1 MKKIA
6 PSLLC
11 LILLF
16 PIFNN
21 LLGRDALS
29 KSIVISGKVIDQK
42 TGEPLIG
49 AIVSA
54 VGTAYGTASDIM
66 GQYRLEITPGT
77 YTIECRLMSFKTVQL
92 PNVVVGNVDLE
103 INLTMEDASFEGS
116 TLQIFD
122 YKKTN
127 TEAAVL
133 MEMRDAKLVVSGMS
147 SAQIAKGQDRDA
159 SQVAR
164 RIPGVTIVDNRF
176 VMIRGLASR
185 YNTTMINGIIAPSLE
200 SDIRAFSFDIIPS
213 MAMEKF
219 LIYKSGSAE
228 IPGEFAGGVINVVT
242 KNIPDEKTA
251 IDFSYSQGFRS
262 NLMGQ
267 SFFQTSE
274 ESSDWIGIGSRTRS
288 LPNSFPTNVRN
299 VESTN
304 DRVALGKQL
313 KNNWH
318 LDSIQ
323 TPKVDQR
330 MSFTIGKRWKRQDLI
345 IGNYTAVNYSRAY
358 VLQNSERMDY
368 NEFDAAN
375 QISDTVFKY
384 NDNIYQL
391 TSQLGFLHNWGV
403 KWKSGNFD
411 FKNFINQ
418 NGMQSNTLRN
428 GINIE
433 EGNFR
438 KEYSMR
444 YTQRMVL
451 SSQIAVQQD
460 VFNRRGTIQLAAG
473 FGTTQRQDPDWKRI
487 RYTKPTDGSDTNY
500 VAYVPFSA
508 QPFFLGRLFMDLN
521 EYVRTYSGQY
531 TAKLWKVKSEDG
543 KDEKWI
549 TAKGGFYL
557 ENKSRNFS
565 SRNIGYS
572 PASMFNFDYNLSY
585 LPYDQI
591 LANENI
597 NGQNGFVI
605 DEDTRGADK
614 YEANNTLVAQ
624 FFEINMP
631 INKLNVTAGLRNEN
645 NIQKLNSADITGIP
659 VSAQLDS
666 TMLLPSINIAYNYNK
681 KSLVRFA
688 YGKTVNRPEFRELAP
703 FSFYD
708 FENNFIISGN
718 PNLTFATIQNMD
730 IRWERYPNANEVIS
744 AALFYKQFTNPIEQY
759 FVPGVGS
766 GGTRS
771 FMPGNALSATS
782 YGLEMDI
789 RKSLSHE
796 TKNKFLKNLTIVANA
811 SYIISNISLSAESV
825 ETGLNPNRPMV
836 GQSPYIANLG
846 VYYENDTTGWQFS
859 AMYNVIGPRIAIVG
873 IPGVPEVYEMP
884 RNVIDLSVTKNFK
897 SGFGMRFGI
906 QDLLNQENLFLQ
918 DANQDGALNRD
929 NDQVMQRFKR
939 GTYFTFGIQYKFREK

>member
-6 PSLLC
+6 HLLT
-11 LILLF
+11 LLVLFSF
-16 PIFNN
+16 PIFR
-21 LLGRDALS
+21 LDAQDS
-29 KSIVISGKVIDQK
+29 MKKTAIITGKVLDQK
-42 TGEPLIG
+42 TGEPIIG
-49 AIVSA
+49 AIVNAAGTSF
-54 VGTAYGTASDIM
+54 GTATDIT

-77 YTIECRLMSFKTVQL
+77 YTLECRIMSYKTIQM
-92 PNVVVGNVDLE
+92 PNVVVGTVDLE
-103 INLTMEDASFEGS
+103 INLAMEDASFEGS
-116 TLQIFD
+116 TLQITD

-219 LIYKSGSAE
+219 LIYKSASAE

-251 IDFSYSQGFRS
+251 IDFSYSQGFRT
-262 NLMGQ
+262 GITGETFYRAQ
-267 SFFQTSE
+267 
-274 ESSDWIGIGSRTRS
+274 ESKSDWLGMGSRNRA
-288 LPNSFPTNVRN
+288 LPGSFPTNVRDIQ
-299 VESTN
+299 STN
-304 DRVALGKQL
+304 ERVIFAQKLN
-313 KNNWH
+313 NNWK

-323 TPKVDQR
+323 TPMDQR

-345 IGNYTAVNYSRAY
+345 IGNYTAINYSRAY

-368 NEFDAAN
+368 NEFDVAN
-375 QISDTVFKY
+375 QLSDTVFRY

-391 TSQLGFLHNWGV
+391 TSQLGFLHNWGL

-433 EGNFR
+433 EGNYR

-451 SSQIAVQQD
+451 SSQIALQQE
-460 VFNRRGTIQLAAG
+460 VFNKRGTIQLAAG
-473 FGTTQRQDPDWKRI
+473 FGTTQREDPDWKRI
-487 RYTKPTDGSDTNY
+487 RYTKPTDGSDPNY
-500 VAYVPFSA
+500 AAYVPFSA

-531 TAKLWKVKSEDG
+531 TAKLWQVKSED
-543 KDEKWI
+543 KKEEKWI

-565 SRNIGYS
+565 SRNLGYS
-572 PASMFNFDYNLSY
+572 PASIFGFDYNLAY

-591 LANENI
+591 LSNENI

-605 DEDTRGADK
+605 DEDTRGADR
-614 YEANNTLVAQ
+614 YEASNTLAAQ
-624 FFEINMP
+624 FFEVNLP
-631 INKLNVTAGLRNEN
+631 LNKWNVTAGIRNEN
-645 NIQKLNSADITGIP
+645 NIQKLSSADITGIP

-666 TMLLPSINIAYNYNK
+666 TMLLPSLNISYNYNK
-681 KSLVRFA
+681 KTLIRLA

-718 PNLTFATIQNMD
+718 PNLTFATVQNLD
-730 IRWERYPNANEVIS
+730 LRWERYPKANEVIS

-782 YGLEMDI
+782 YGAELDI
-789 RKSLSHE
+789 RKSLSNIS
-796 TKNKFLKNLTIVANA
+796 KNNIVKNMTVVANA
-811 SYIISNISLSAESV
+811 SYILSNISLSAASI
-825 ETGLNPNRPMV
+825 ETGLNANRPMV
-836 GQSPYIANLG
+836 GQSPYIANVGL
-846 VYYENDTTGWQFS
+846 YYENDTTGWQFS
-859 AMYNVIGPRIAIVG
+859 AMYNIIGPRIAIVG

-884 RNVIDLSVTKNFK
+884 RNVIDLSIIKNFQN
-897 SGFGMRFGI
+897 GFGLRLGI
-906 QDLLNQENLFLQ
+906 QDALNQESLFLQ
-918 DANQDGALNRD
+918 DANQDGILNRD

-939 GTYFTFGIQYKFREK
+939 GSYITFGIQYKLREK

>member
-1 MKKIA
+1 M
-6 PSLLC
+6 
-11 LILLF
+11 
-16 PIFNN
+16 
-21 LLGRDALS
+21 S
-29 KSIVISGKVIDQK
+29 KNVVISGKVIDQK

-54 VGTAYGTASDIM
+54 VGTSFGTATDIM
-66 GQYRLEITPGT
+66 GQYRLEITSGT
-77 YTIECRLMSFKTVQL
+77 YTIECRLLSFKTIQL
-92 PNVVVGNVDLE
+92 PNVVVGNVDME
-103 INLTMEDASFEGS
+103 INLAMEDASFEGS
-116 TLQIFD
+116 TLQIVD

-200 SDIRAFSFDIIPS
+200 SDVRAFSFDIIPS

-219 LIYKSGSAE
+219 LIYKSSSAE
-228 IPGEFAGGVINVVT
+228 IPGEFAGGVINVIT
-242 KNIPDEKTA
+242 RNIPDEKTA

-262 NLMGQ
+262 NLLGQ

-274 ESSDWIGIGSRTRS
+274 ESSDWIGLGSRTRS

-304 DRVALGKQL
+304 DRVALGKQF
-313 KNNWH
+313 KNNWR

-323 TPKVDQR
+323 TPIVDQR
-330 MSFTIGKRWKRQDLI
+330 INFTIGKRWKRQDLI
-345 IGNYTAVNYSRAY
+345 IGNYTAVNYSRSY

-368 NEFDAAN
+368 NEFDVAN
-375 QISDTVFKY
+375 QLSDTVFRY
-384 NDNIYQL
+384 NDDIYQL
-391 TSQLGFLHNWGV
+391 TSQLGFLNNWGF

-433 EGNFR
+433 EGDFR

-444 YTQRMVL
+444 YTQRLVL
-451 SSQIAVQQD
+451 ASQVGLQQE

-487 RYTKPTDGSDTNY
+487 RYTRPTDGSDPNFK
-500 VAYVPFSA
+500 AYVPFSA

-531 TAKLWKVKSEDG
+531 TAKLWKIGTEEN

-565 SRNIGYS
+565 SRNIGYA
-572 PASMFNFDYNLSY
+572 PASIFNFDSNLAY
-585 LPYDQI
+585 VPYDQI

-605 DEDTRGADK
+605 DEDTRGADR
-614 YEANNTLVAQ
+614 YEANNMLVAQ
-624 FFEINMP
+624 FFEVNLP

-645 NIQKLNSADITGIP
+645 NIQKLSSADITGVP
-659 VSAQLDS
+659 VNAKLDS
-666 TMLLPSINIAYNYNK
+666 TMLLPSINIAYNYSK
-681 KSLVRFA
+681 KNLVRLA

-718 PNLTFATIQNMD
+718 PNLTFTTVQNLD
-730 IRWERYPNANEVIS
+730 IRWERYPNPSEIIS

-782 YGLEMDI
+782 YGAEVDI
-789 RKSLSHE
+789 RKSLSKVS
-796 TKNKFLKNLTIVANA
+796 KNAFLKNITIVANA
-811 SYIISNISLSAESV
+811 SYILSNIELSAASI

-836 GQSPYIANLG
+836 GQSPYIVNLG
-846 VYYENDTTGWQFS
+846 LYYENDTTRWQFS

-884 RNVIDLSVTKNFK
+884 RNVIDLSITKTFQ

-918 DANQDGALNRD
+918 DANMDGKFNRD

>member
-6 PSLLC
+6 HSLLC
-11 LILLF
+11 AILVFSQFTLVF
-16 PIFNN
+16 GQNSLTKNP
-21 LLGRDALS
+21 
-29 KSIVISGKVIDQK
+29 VISGKVIDQK
-42 TGEPLIG
+42 TGEPIIG

-54 VGTAYGTASDIM
+54 VGTPYGTASDIM
-66 GQYRLEITPGT
+66 GQYRLEIKEGT
-77 YTIECRLMSFKTVQL
+77 YTLECRIMSYKTVQF
-92 PNVVVGNVDLE
+92 PNVIIGKSDLE
-103 INLTMEDASFEGS
+103 INITMEDASFEGS

-219 LIYKSGSAE
+219 LIYKSSSAE

-251 IDFSYSQGFRS
+251 IDFSYSQGFRTGITGKTFYR
-262 NLMGQ
+262 GQ
-267 SFFQTSE
+267 E
-274 ESSDWIGIGSRTRS
+274 ESADWFGMGSDSRA
-288 LPNSFPTNVRN
+288 LPNSFPNNVRDIQN
-299 VESTN
+299 TD
-304 DRVALGKQL
+304 DRVTLARQL
-313 KNNWH
+313 NNNWK

-323 TPKVDQR
+323 TPMDQR

-384 NDNIYQL
+384 NDDIYQL
-391 TSQLGFLHNWGV
+391 TSQLGFLHNWGL

-433 EGNFR
+433 EGNYR
-438 KEYSMR
+438 KEYSIR

-451 SSQIAVQQD
+451 SSQIALQQE

-531 TAKLWKVKSEDG
+531 TAKLWKIKTDDA
-543 KDEKWI
+543 KNEKWI

-572 PASMFNFDYNLSY
+572 PASIFNFDYNLSY

-591 LANENI
+591 LANDNI

-605 DEDTRGADK
+605 DEDTRGADR

-624 FFEINMP
+624 FFEVNLP
-631 INKLNVTAGLRNEN
+631 INKLNITAGLRNEN
-645 NIQKLNSADITGIP
+645 NIQKLSSADITGIP

-666 TMLLPSINIAYNYNK
+666 TMLLPSINIAYNYGK
-681 KSLVRFA
+681 KSLVRLA

-708 FENNFIISGN
+708 FENNFILSGN
-718 PNLTFATIQNMD
+718 PNLTFATVQNMD

-782 YGLEMDI
+782 YGVEMDI
-789 RKSLSHE
+789 RKSLGHV
-796 TKNKFLKNLTIVANA
+796 TKNEFLKNLTIVANA

-846 VYYENDTTGWQFS
+846 LYYENDTTGWQFS
-859 AMYNVIGPRIAIVG
+859 AMYNVIGPRISIVG

-897 SGFGMRFGI
+897 SGFGMRLGI

-918 DANQDGALNRD
+918 DANQDGVLNRD

>member
-1 MKKIA
+1 MIKGA
-6 PSLLC
+6 
-11 LILLF
+11 
-16 PIFNN
+16 
-21 LLGRDALS
+21 
-29 KSIVISGKVIDQK
+29 VISGKVIDQK
-42 TGEPLIG
+42 SGEPIIG

-54 VGTAYGTASDIM
+54 VGTAFGTATDVM
-66 GQYRLEITPGT
+66 GHYRLEIIPGT
-77 YTIECRLMSFKTVQL
+77 YTLECRIMSYKTLQM

-103 INLTMEDASFEGS
+103 INLSMEDASFEGS

-251 IDFSYSQGFRS
+251 IDFSYSQGFRTGIT
-262 NLMGQ
+262 GQ
-267 SFFQTSE
+267 TFYRAQE
-274 ESSDWIGIGSRTRS
+274 EQSDWIGLGSKSRT
-288 LPNSFPTNVRN
+288 LPSSFPTNVRDI
-299 VESTN
+299 TN
-304 DRVALGKQL
+304 NSERIALAKSL
-313 KNNWH
+313 KNNWK

-323 TPKVDQR
+323 TPLDQR
-330 MSFTIGKRWKRQDLI
+330 MSFTIGKRWKLQDLVV
-345 IGNYTAVNYSRAY
+345 GNYTAINYSRAY
-358 VLQNSERMDY
+358 VLQKSERMDY
-368 NEFDAAN
+368 NEFDANN

-418 NGMQSNTLRN
+418 NGMQSNTMRN

-433 EGNFR
+433 EGNYR

-451 SSQIAVQQD
+451 SSQVALQQD
-460 VFNRRGTIQLAAG
+460 VFNRRGTIQMAVG

-487 RYTKPTDGSDTNY
+487 RYTRPTDGSDPNY
-500 VAYVPFSA
+500 MAYVPFSA
-508 QPFFLGRLFMDLN
+508 QPFYMGRLFMDLN
-521 EYVRTYSGQY
+521 EYVRTYTAQY
-531 TAKLWKVKSEDG
+531 TAKLWQLKSEDA
-543 KDEKWI
+543 KSERWI

-565 SRNIGYS
+565 SRNLGYA
-572 PASMFNFDYNLSY
+572 ASNIAQFYMHQPNLAY
-585 LPYDQI
+585 QPYDQI
-591 LANENI
+591 LNNENI
-597 NGQNGFVI
+597 NETYGLTL
-605 DEDTRGADK
+605 DEDTRGADR
-614 YEANNTLVAQ
+614 YEAT
-624 FFEINMP
+624 
-631 INKLNVTAGLRNEN
+631 NKLFAQYFEVNLPLNKINITAGIRNEN
-645 NIQKLNSADITGIP
+645 NSQKLQSADITGVPI
-659 VSAQLDS
+659 AAKLDS
-666 TMLLPSINIAYNYNK
+666 TILLPSLNISYNYSK
-681 KSLVRFA
+681 KSLIRVA
-688 YGKTVNRPEFRELAP
+688 YSKTVNRPEFREMAP

-718 PNLTFATIQNMD
+718 PNLTFATIQNAD
-730 IRWERYPNANEVIS
+730 LRWEHYPRPNEVIS

-782 YGLEMDI
+782 YGVEMDI
-789 RKSLSHE
+789 RKSLQNVIDLPIIKHM
-796 TKNKFLKNLTIVANA
+796 TIVANA
-811 SYIISNISLSAESV
+811 SYIVSNIELSAASI

-846 VYYENDTTGWQFS
+846 LYYENDTTGWQFS

-884 RNVIDLSVTKNFK
+884 RNVIDLSITKNFAN
-897 SGFGMRFGI
+897 GFGLRLGV
-906 QDLLNQENLFLQ
+906 QDLLNQESLFLQ
-918 DANQDGALNRD
+918 DANQDGHLNRS

-939 GTYFTFGIQYKFREK
+939 GTYFTFGIQYKLREK

>member
-6 PSLLC
+6 QPLLC
-11 LILLF
+11 LIILF
-16 PIFNN
+16 SIFITVT
-21 LLGRDALS
+21 GQD
-29 KSIVISGKVIDQK
+29 SINKNAVISGKVIDQK
-42 TGEPLIG
+42 SGEPIIG

-54 VGTAYGTASDIM
+54 VGTPYGTASDIM
-66 GQYRLEITPGT
+66 GQYRLEIKAGT
-77 YTIECRLMSFKTVQL
+77 YTIECRIMSYKTVQL
-92 PNVVVGNVDLE
+92 PNVIVGNSDLE
-103 INLTMEDASFEGS
+103 INIAMEDASFEGS

-251 IDFSYSQGFRS
+251 IDFSYSQGFRTGITG
-262 NLMGQ
+262 NTFYRAQ
-267 SFFQTSE
+267 EVQ
-274 ESSDWIGIGSRTRS
+274 SDWLGMGGESRA
-288 LPNSFPTNVRN
+288 LPSTFPSNVRDILN
-299 VESTN
+299 TN
-304 DRVALGKQL
+304 DRIILGQQL
-313 KNNWH
+313 KNNWK

-323 TPKVDQR
+323 TPMDQR

-384 NDNIYQL
+384 NDDIYQL

-433 EGNFR
+433 EGNYR
-438 KEYSMR
+438 REYSIR

-451 SSQIAVQQD
+451 SSQIALQQE

-521 EYVRTYSGQY
+521 EYVRTYAGQY
-531 TAKLWKVKSEDG
+531 TAKLWKVKSEDD
-543 KDEKWI
+543 KEEKWI

-605 DEDTRGADK
+605 DEDTRGADR
-614 YEANNTLVAQ
+614 YEATNQLVAQ
-624 FFEINMP
+624 FFEVNLP
-631 INKLNVTAGLRNEN
+631 LNKLNITAGVRNEN
-645 NIQKLNSADITGIP
+645 NIQKLQSADITGVPI
-659 VSAQLDS
+659 AAKLDS
-666 TMLLPSINIAYNYNK
+666 TILLPSLNIAYNYSK
-681 KSLVRFA
+681 KSLIRLA

-718 PNLTFATIQNMD
+718 PNLTFTTIKNAD
-730 IRWERYPNANEVIS
+730 LRWEHYPKPNEVIS
-744 AALFYKQFTNPIEQY
+744 AAVFYKQFTNPIEQY

-782 YGLEMDI
+782 YGLEMDV
-789 RKSLSHE
+789 RKSLQNVIDWPIIKHM
-796 TKNKFLKNLTIVANA
+796 TIVANA
-811 SYIISNISLSAESV
+811 SYILSNIELSAASI

-836 GQSPYIANLG
+836 GQSPYIVNLG
-846 VYYENDTTGWQFS
+846 LYYENDTTGWQFS

-884 RNVIDLSVTKNFK
+884 RNVIDLSITKNFK
-897 SGFGMRFGI
+897 SGFGMRLGI

-918 DANQDGALNRD
+918 DANMDGKFNRD